1 MIKLKNLLKEY
12 TDDRF
17 KGSEL
22 ISKVR
27 SSQPDIFNKKLFADI
42 LPKGEASEPKA
53 IKALAAHDRSPIKKR
68 MGQYAPMFVHV
79 QYHEFEHE
87 GEKYRLHQSQYYNNN
102 FADRDP
108 DFNPRVT
115 QLTLIKDPKGEE
127 EIIGKMLVKTEEYLE
142 DLKRLKITKSAS

>member
-79 QYHEFEHE
+79 QYHEFELKEWNWTELNWTE
-87 GEKYRLHQSQYYNNN
+87 GNRTEPNRSDVKCQSQ
-102 FADRDP
+102 
-108 DFNPRVT
+108 T
-115 QLTLIKDPKGEE
+115 S
-127 EIIGKMLVKTEEYLE
+127 EITW
-142 DLKRLKITKSAS
+142 S